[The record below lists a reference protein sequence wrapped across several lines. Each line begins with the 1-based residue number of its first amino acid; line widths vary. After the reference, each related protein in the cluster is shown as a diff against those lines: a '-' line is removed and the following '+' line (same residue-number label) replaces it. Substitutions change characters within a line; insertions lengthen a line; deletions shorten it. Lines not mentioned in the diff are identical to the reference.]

1 MSIKK
6 NIKNQVDKIQEL
18 VETSHDLDSR
28 LDELI
33 KLLEKSDLDSETA
46 AIFKLKL
53 DNALEN
59 ATSPKEKI
67 EAFKELDSKED
78 LSRERMLDNISLLL
92 EKHDIDSKQAKSYL
106 WHESLKRIVVCMI
119 SIVLICLGFAMIIM
133 PAPQYFEMFTI
144 FHFTQNDGVTLMDLI
159 SLLIVLSG
167 VYLLIKSIFLKQNPE
182 Y

>member
-6 NIKNQVDKIQEL
+6 NIKNQVSKIQEL
-18 VETSHDLDSR
+18 VETTPDLDSR
-28 LDELI
+28 LDDLI

-59 ATSPKEKI
+59 AISSKAKI
-67 EAFKELDSKED
+67 EAFKELDSKDD

-92 EKHDIDSKQAKSYL
+92 ERHDIDSKQAKSYL
-106 WHESLKRIVVCMI
+106 WHESVKRVVVSMI

-133 PAPQYFEMFTI
+133 PAPPYFEMFTI
-144 FHFTQNDGVTLMDLI
+144 FYFNPNDGVTLMDLI

>member
-6 NIKNQVDKIQEL
+6 NIKIQVNKIQEL
-18 VETSHDLDSR
+18 VDTNPDLDNR

-46 AIFKLKL
+46 AVFKLKL
-53 DNALEN
+53 DNAIEN
-59 ATSPKEKI
+59 ATSSKEKI
-67 EAFKELDSKED
+67 EAFKELNSKDD

-92 EKHDIDSKQAKSYL
+92 EKHDIDSKLAKSYL
-106 WHESLKRIVVCMI
+106 LQESLKRIVVSLI

-133 PAPQYFEMFTI
+133 PAPPYFEMFTI
-144 FHFTQNDGVTLMDLI
+144 FHFTRDDGVTLMDLI

-167 VYLLIKSIFLKQNPE
+167 VYLLIKSIFLKPNPE

>member
-1 MSIKK
+1 MGIKK
-6 NIKNQVDKIQEL
+6 DIKNQVDKIQEL
-18 VETSHDLDSR
+18 VETTPNLDSR

-59 ATSPKEKI
+59 AISPKDKI
-67 EAFKELDSKED
+67 EAFKELDSKDD

-92 EKHDIDSKQAKSYL
+92 EKHDINSKQAKSYL

-144 FHFTQNDGVTLMDLI
+144 FHFTRDDGVTLMDLI

>member
-1 MSIKK
+1 MSINKD
-6 NIKNQVDKIQEL
+6 IKHQVNKIQEV
-18 VETSHDLDSR
+18 VETTPNLDIR

-33 KLLEKSDLDSETA
+33 KLLEQSDLDSEVA
-46 AIFKLKL
+46 AKFKLRL
-53 DNALEN
+53 DHALEN
-59 ATSPKEKI
+59 AISPREKI
-67 EAFKELDSKED
+67 EAFKELDAKED
-78 LSRERMLDNISLLL
+78 VSRELMLDNISLLL
-92 EKHDIDSKQAKSYL
+92 ERHDIDSKQVKSYL

-144 FHFTQNDGVTLMDLI
+144 FHFTRDDGVTLMDLI